1 MSGVY
6 KVYIHGQPK
15 VGTMEIFAIK
25 PILESFDTLKAE
37 IFVRKP
43 DLKNLEYRMYY
54 NGK

>member
-15 VGTMEIFAIK
+15 VGTMEVFAIK
-25 PILESFDTLKAE
+25 PFLESFDGLKEE

-43 DLKNLEYRMYY
+43 DLKNQDIRIYY